1 MYGLSYRTAVGIR
14 GVEVIDRIISGERR
28 AENLTLLQE
37 LCETMRF
44 GSLCAL
50 GGFVPFPVLSAL
62 THFPE
67 DFSGTPVKA
76 AA

>member
-1 MYGLSYRTAVGIR
+1 MR
-14 GVEVIDRIISGERR
+14 GVEVVDRIKRGERR

-44 GSLCAL
+44 GAL

-67 DFSGTPVKA
+67 DFDGARVSAVA
-76 AA
+76 A